1 MEDAAI
7 VALYWARDEQALAET
22 AAKFGAYCRKIA
34 DNILHS
40 AHDAEECENDTWL
53 AAWNSMPTNR
63 PARLAP
69 YLGRITRNLALD
81 RFDRAAAQKRGSGQ
95 TCAPLDELAECV
107 AAPGSVEDSFDAAET
122 GRLISAF
129 LRTLPEE
136 TRSIFLR
143 RYWYCDATADIAARY
158 GLTESKVRV
167 TLHRTRGRLAAYLKG
182 CCTVT
187 ERELFEAIGHVDDDL
202 ILAADAP
209 VKKRRRVVHLHWQQV
224 VSVAACA
231 CIVLGGAAV
240 WRSGALHKSSI
251 AGEVAMAA
259 DVPEAAAETAPAPDM
274 PMLDAAAP
282 QAADAD
288 EGAAVEK
295 DSAASGIALGLAQCV
310 QIDGVL
316 YFDTGSAVDCP
327 PDRGADGVIETS
339 VDRDAFPET
348 DGCSNFGTGYSYWVT
363 GDNAVVVEIDGAY
376 WEFMA
381 N

>member
-1 MEDAAI
+1 M
-7 VALYWARDEQALAET
+7 
-22 AAKFGAYCRKIA
+22 
-34 DNILHS
+34 
-40 AHDAEECENDTWL
+40 
-53 AAWNSMPTNR
+53 
-63 PARLAP
+63 
-69 YLGRITRNLALD
+69 
-81 RFDRAAAQKRGSGQ
+81 
-95 TCAPLDELAECV
+95 
-107 AAPGSVEDSFDAAET
+107 
-122 GRLISAF
+122 
-129 LRTLPEE
+129 
-136 TRSIFLR
+136 
-143 RYWYCDATADIAARY
+143 
-158 GLTESKVRV
+158 
-167 TLHRTRGRLAAYLKG
+167 
-182 CCTVT
+182 T

-231 CIVLGGAAV
+231 CIFLGGVAV
-240 WRSGALHKSSI
+240 WQSDGFRKANMTSEA
-251 AGEVAMAA
+251 AAFAA
-259 DVPEAAAETAPAPDM
+259 DAPEEAAETAPAPDM

-295 DSAASGIALGLAQCV
+295 DRTASGIALGLAQCV

-363 GDNAVVVEIDGAY
+363 GDNAVVVEIDGEY
-376 WEFMA
+376 CEFEA

>member
-1 MEDAAI
+1 M
-7 VALYWARDEQALAET
+7 
-22 AAKFGAYCRKIA
+22 
-34 DNILHS
+34 
-40 AHDAEECENDTWL
+40 
-53 AAWNSMPTNR
+53 
-63 PARLAP
+63 
-69 YLGRITRNLALD
+69 
-81 RFDRAAAQKRGSGQ
+81 
-95 TCAPLDELAECV
+95 
-107 AAPGSVEDSFDAAET
+107 
-122 GRLISAF
+122 
-129 LRTLPEE
+129 
-136 TRSIFLR
+136 
-143 RYWYCDATADIAARY
+143 
-158 GLTESKVRV
+158 
-167 TLHRTRGRLAAYLKG
+167 
-182 CCTVT
+182 T

-240 WRSGALHKSSI
+240 WQSGTLRKGSI
-251 AGEVAMAA
+251 ASEAAMAA

-363 GDNAVVVEIDGAY
+363 GDNAVVVEMDGEY
-376 WEFMA
+376 CEFEA

>member
-1 MEDAAI
+1 M
-7 VALYWARDEQALAET
+7 
-22 AAKFGAYCRKIA
+22 
-34 DNILHS
+34 
-40 AHDAEECENDTWL
+40 
-53 AAWNSMPTNR
+53 
-63 PARLAP
+63 
-69 YLGRITRNLALD
+69 
-81 RFDRAAAQKRGSGQ
+81 
-95 TCAPLDELAECV
+95 
-107 AAPGSVEDSFDAAET
+107 
-122 GRLISAF
+122 
-129 LRTLPEE
+129 
-136 TRSIFLR
+136 
-143 RYWYCDATADIAARY
+143 
-158 GLTESKVRV
+158 
-167 TLHRTRGRLAAYLKG
+167 
-182 CCTVT
+182 T

-202 ILAADAP
+202 ILAADVP
-209 VKKRRRVVHLHWQQV
+209 VKKPRKPPVYWRQL

-231 CIVLGGAAV
+231 CIFLGGMAV
-240 WRSGALHKSSI
+240 WQSDGFRKANMTSEA
-251 AGEVAMAA
+251 AAFAA

-316 YFDTGSAVDCP
+316 YFDTGSAVDSP

-363 GDNAVVVEIDGAY
+363 EDGVVIVEIDGAY

>member
-1 MEDAAI
+1 M
-7 VALYWARDEQALAET
+7 
-22 AAKFGAYCRKIA
+22 
-34 DNILHS
+34 
-40 AHDAEECENDTWL
+40 
-53 AAWNSMPTNR
+53 
-63 PARLAP
+63 
-69 YLGRITRNLALD
+69 
-81 RFDRAAAQKRGSGQ
+81 
-95 TCAPLDELAECV
+95 
-107 AAPGSVEDSFDAAET
+107 
-122 GRLISAF
+122 
-129 LRTLPEE
+129 
-136 TRSIFLR
+136 
-143 RYWYCDATADIAARY
+143 
-158 GLTESKVRV
+158 
-167 TLHRTRGRLAAYLKG
+167 
-182 CCTVT
+182 T

-209 VKKRRRVVHLHWQQV
+209 VKKRRKPPVYWRQL

-231 CIVLGGAAV
+231 CIFLGGVAV
-240 WRSGALHKSSI
+240 WRSGTLRKSSI
-251 AGEVAMAA
+251 ASEAAMAA

-274 PMLDAAAP
+274 PMSDAAAP

-363 GDNAVVVEIDGAY
+363 GDGVVIVEIDGEY
-376 WEFMA
+376 CEFEA

>member
-1 MEDAAI
+1 M
-7 VALYWARDEQALAET
+7 
-22 AAKFGAYCRKIA
+22 
-34 DNILHS
+34 
-40 AHDAEECENDTWL
+40 
-53 AAWNSMPTNR
+53 
-63 PARLAP
+63 
-69 YLGRITRNLALD
+69 
-81 RFDRAAAQKRGSGQ
+81 
-95 TCAPLDELAECV
+95 
-107 AAPGSVEDSFDAAET
+107 
-122 GRLISAF
+122 
-129 LRTLPEE
+129 
-136 TRSIFLR
+136 
-143 RYWYCDATADIAARY
+143 
-158 GLTESKVRV
+158 
-167 TLHRTRGRLAAYLKG
+167 
-182 CCTVT
+182 T

-240 WRSGALHKSSI
+240 WRSGA
-251 AGEVAMAA
+251 
-259 DVPEAAAETAPAPDM
+259 
-274 PMLDAAAP
+274 P

-295 DSAASGIALGLAQCV
+295 DSAVSGIALGLAQCV

-363 GDNAVVVEIDGAY
+363 GDGVVIVEMDGAY

>member
-1 MEDAAI
+1 M
-7 VALYWARDEQALAET
+7 
-22 AAKFGAYCRKIA
+22 
-34 DNILHS
+34 
-40 AHDAEECENDTWL
+40 
-53 AAWNSMPTNR
+53 
-63 PARLAP
+63 
-69 YLGRITRNLALD
+69 
-81 RFDRAAAQKRGSGQ
+81 
-95 TCAPLDELAECV
+95 
-107 AAPGSVEDSFDAAET
+107 
-122 GRLISAF
+122 
-129 LRTLPEE
+129 
-136 TRSIFLR
+136 
-143 RYWYCDATADIAARY
+143 
-158 GLTESKVRV
+158 
-167 TLHRTRGRLAAYLKG
+167 
-182 CCTVT
+182 T

-209 VKKRRRVVHLHWQQV
+209 VKKRRKPPVYWRQL

-231 CIVLGGAAV
+231 CIFLGGVAV
-240 WRSGALHKSSI
+240 WQSDGFRKANMTSEA
-251 AGEVAMAA
+251 AAFAA

-348 DGCSNFGTGYSYWVT
+348 DGCSNFGTGYSYWVS
-363 GDNAVVVEIDGAY
+363 GDGVVIVEIDGAY

>member
-1 MEDAAI
+1 M
-7 VALYWARDEQALAET
+7 
-22 AAKFGAYCRKIA
+22 
-34 DNILHS
+34 
-40 AHDAEECENDTWL
+40 
-53 AAWNSMPTNR
+53 
-63 PARLAP
+63 
-69 YLGRITRNLALD
+69 
-81 RFDRAAAQKRGSGQ
+81 
-95 TCAPLDELAECV
+95 
-107 AAPGSVEDSFDAAET
+107 
-122 GRLISAF
+122 
-129 LRTLPEE
+129 
-136 TRSIFLR
+136 
-143 RYWYCDATADIAARY
+143 
-158 GLTESKVRV
+158 
-167 TLHRTRGRLAAYLKG
+167 
-182 CCTVT
+182 T

-209 VKKRRRVVHLHWQQV
+209 VKKRRKPPVYWRQL

-231 CIVLGGAAV
+231 CIFLGGVAV
-240 WRSGALHKSSI
+240 WQSDGFRKANMTSEA
-251 AGEVAMAA
+251 AAFAA
-259 DVPEAAAETAPAPDM
+259 DVPEAAAETVPAPDM

-363 GDNAVVVEIDGAY
+363 EDGVVIVEMDGAY

>member
-1 MEDAAI
+1 M
-7 VALYWARDEQALAET
+7 
-22 AAKFGAYCRKIA
+22 
-34 DNILHS
+34 
-40 AHDAEECENDTWL
+40 
-53 AAWNSMPTNR
+53 
-63 PARLAP
+63 
-69 YLGRITRNLALD
+69 
-81 RFDRAAAQKRGSGQ
+81 
-95 TCAPLDELAECV
+95 
-107 AAPGSVEDSFDAAET
+107 
-122 GRLISAF
+122 
-129 LRTLPEE
+129 
-136 TRSIFLR
+136 
-143 RYWYCDATADIAARY
+143 
-158 GLTESKVRV
+158 
-167 TLHRTRGRLAAYLKG
+167 
-182 CCTVT
+182 T

-209 VKKRRRVVHLHWQQV
+209 VKKRRKPPVYWRQL

-231 CIVLGGAAV
+231 CIFLGGVAV
-240 WRSGALHKSSI
+240 WQSDGFRKANMTSEAAAS
-251 AGEVAMAA
+251 AA

-316 YFDTGSAVDCP
+316 YFDTGSAVDSP

-363 GDNAVVVEIDGAY
+363 EDGVVIVEIDGAY

>member
-1 MEDAAI
+1 M
-7 VALYWARDEQALAET
+7 
-22 AAKFGAYCRKIA
+22 
-34 DNILHS
+34 
-40 AHDAEECENDTWL
+40 
-53 AAWNSMPTNR
+53 
-63 PARLAP
+63 
-69 YLGRITRNLALD
+69 
-81 RFDRAAAQKRGSGQ
+81 
-95 TCAPLDELAECV
+95 
-107 AAPGSVEDSFDAAET
+107 
-122 GRLISAF
+122 
-129 LRTLPEE
+129 
-136 TRSIFLR
+136 
-143 RYWYCDATADIAARY
+143 
-158 GLTESKVRV
+158 
-167 TLHRTRGRLAAYLKG
+167 
-182 CCTVT
+182 T

-240 WRSGALHKSSI
+240 WRSDGFRKANMTSE
-251 AGEVAMAA
+251 AAAFAA
-259 DVPEAAAETAPAPDM
+259 DAPEAAAETAPAPDM
-274 PMLDAAAP
+274 PMSDAAAP

-363 GDNAVVVEIDGAY
+363 GDNAVVVEIDGEY
-376 WEFMA
+376 CEFEA